1 LNIYELIMGNK
12 YAIIFLSFS
21 VFLLISCEQKKVV
34 VPIPFVALSNDL
46 LNIVASDT
54 LRVATIKGS
63 TSYFLF
69 RDELMGYDYEMVEN
83 LAKNLNVN
91 LKISIAQSEREMS
104 ILLQEKKVDIVAYNI
119 YETKELKRLFHYVLP
134 QAESYQVL
142 VQNMGRDVITN
153 ITELA
158 DQDVYVHANSIYH
171 KRLVALNKEIG
182 GSIHIIIASDSLTN
196 DDLIEMVANKK
207 IKYTLAYNN
216 VASLHKTYYKRL
228 DYRLQVGFNQRNGW
242 LVRNGSIEL
251 LKYIKKWEKLP
262 KTERRQSV
270 LYSKYWEKSPYFAS
284 RKVRIPKG
292 AISPFDHFFKKYAS
306 LIGWDWRLLA
316 AVAFHESRFD
326 KSEVSYAGASG
337 LMQLMPRTAANFG
350 LDRITIF
357 DPEMNIEAGVLYIK
371 SLNLLFRRIESKDE
385 RIKFILAAYNS
396 GPAHVLDAR
405 ALANKYG
412 KNPDVWYNHVE
423 YFLLKKTEPEFYQDP
438 VVKYGFYSGKE
449 TVRYVQNTLDTYDKY
464 IRRK

>member
-1 LNIYELIMGNK
+1 MPNP
-12 YAIIFLSFS
+12 S
-21 VFLLISCEQKKVV
+21 VV
-34 VPIPFVALSNDL
+34 LSNDL
-46 LNIVASDT
+46 LDIIASDT

-69 RDELMGYDYEMVEN
+69 RDELMGYDYEMAEN

-91 LKISIAQSEREMS
+91 LKISVAQSEREMA
-104 ILLQEKKVDIVAYNI
+104 ILLQERKVDIVAYNV

-134 QAESYQVL
+134 QSESYQVL
-142 VQNMGRDVITN
+142 VQSMGKNVLSD

-158 DQDVYVHANSIYH
+158 GKEVYVHANSIFYQ
-171 KRLVALNKEIG
+171 RLEALNKEIG
-182 GSIHIIIASDSLTN
+182 GTINIIIASDSLTN

-216 VASLHKTYYKRL
+216 VASLHKTYEKRL
-228 DYRLQVGFNQRNGW
+228 DYRLPVGFNQRNGW
-242 LVRNGSIEL
+242 LVRNRSIEL
-251 LKYIKKWEKLP
+251 LKYIKNWEKLP

-284 RKVRIPKG
+284 RKVKIPKG
-292 AISPFDHFFKKYAS
+292 AISPFDQYFKKYAIQ
-306 LIGWDWRLLA
+306 IGWDWRLLA

-326 KSEVSYAGASG
+326 KTEVSYAGASG
-337 LMQLMPRTAANFG
+337 IMQLMPRTAANFG

-357 DPEMNIEAGVLYIK
+357 DPEMNIEAGVHYIK
-371 SLNLLFRRIESKDE
+371 SLNMLFRRIESKDE

-412 KNPDVWYNHVE
+412 KNPDIWYNHVE
-423 YFLLKKTEPEFYQDP
+423 YFLLKKNEPEFYQDP
-438 VVKYGFYSGKE
+438 VVKYGFYRGKE

-464 IRRK
+464 LRKR

>member
-1 LNIYELIMGNK
+1 MNIYDLIMGNK
-12 YAIIFLSFS
+12 YTNIFLSFS
-21 VFLLISCEQKKVV
+21 FILLVSCEQKKTEVS
-34 VPIPFVALSNDL
+34 IPHVILSNDL
-46 LNIVASDT
+46 LDIIVSDT

-69 RDELMGYDYEMVEN
+69 RDEIMGYDYEMAEN

-104 ILLQEKKVDIVAYNI
+104 ILLQEKKVDIVAYNV

-134 QAESYQVL
+134 QSASNQVL
-142 VQNMGRDVITN
+142 VQNMGRNVITN

-158 DQDVYVHANSIYH
+158 GKDVYVHANSIFYQ
-171 KRLVALNKEIG
+171 RLFALNKEIG
-182 GSIHIIIASDSLTN
+182 GTINIIIASDSLTN

-207 IKYTLAYNN
+207 IEYTLAYNN

-228 DYRLQVGFNQRNGW
+228 DYRLPVGFNQQNGW
-242 LVRNGSIEL
+242 LVRNGSTEL
-251 LKYIKKWEKLP
+251 IKYIKKWEKLP

-270 LYSKYWEKSPYFAS
+270 LFSKYWEKSPYFAS
-284 RKVRIPKG
+284 RKVKIPKG
-292 AISPFDHFFKKYAS
+292 SISPFDQFFKKYAL

-316 AVAFHESRFD
+316 ALAFHESRFD

-337 LMQLMPRTAANFG
+337 LMQLMPGTAANFG

-371 SLNLLFRRIESKDE
+371 SLNMLFRRIESKDE

-412 KNPDVWYNHVE
+412 KNPDIWYDHVE
-423 YFLLKKTEPEFYQDP
+423 YFLLKKDEPEFYQDP
-438 VVKYGFYSGKE
+438 VVKYGFYRGKE
-449 TVRYVQNTLDTYDKY
+449 TARYVQNTLDTYDKY